1 MKLLIVLSACLA
13 LTIAQ
18 KNRRFNQKTTTT
30 PPPSNDNEF
39 FDDRRCDEMNLAAG
53 SEVDPWAC
61 LCHQFQ
67 FQRETCESD
76 IEKYLPSQPGSKVCK
91 DHRHYYIGLDN
102 RCNYDRAL
110 DSSNDPAGKAMQFAL
125 DLFRVADNKNSDENF
140 IISPLSPQVLLAQ
153 LTEGCSEKAR
163 MEMVNGVK
171 LNGNEAASLVD
182 ALTAASNKDSTAN
195 KLDIASVFFKSKDIK
210 LQTEFRDDAKQN
222 NIKMK
227 DIDFSNPQQAAN
239 AVNEWASTQ
248 TRGNIPQVITEQ
260 GIAPDMMM
268 LLMNAVYFKGTW
280 LYKFNETLTNRRAL
294 FESSKNKKM
303 PVHMMAQSNKLR
315 FGEISYGVYSDF
327 RQGLRWV
334 ELPYDGDELSMI
346 VLLPKV
352 RLQLDEM
359 LRHINGSHF
368 QEIFDVIRRNHNP
381 IKIHLKMPRFA
392 IKSSVSLVEPLKKL
406 GIKEIFEDD
415 NPLPKLFKTPAKV
428 GDVKQDAF
436 LKVDEDGTTATA
448 VSRVTIIPLS
458 LNMYEDMD
466 FVCDEPFMVMVVDKT
481 RQIPLF
487 MAKIRKPEKS
497 KDDQGRARG

>member
-1 MKLLIVLSACLA
+1 MLTFYRADTIFFETETSHRSFTFSACLA

-125 DLFRVADNKNSDENF
+125 DLFRVADNKNPEENF

-222 NIKMK
+222 NMKMK

-248 TRGNIPQVITEQ
+248 TRGNIPQVITERKDQ
-260 GIAPDMMM
+260 
-268 LLMNAVYFKGTW
+268 LFLMIIRY
-280 LYKFNETLTNRRAL
+280 
-294 FESSKNKKM
+294 
-303 PVHMMAQSNKLR
+303 
-315 FGEISYGVYSDF
+315 ISY
-327 RQGLRWV
+327 
-334 ELPYDGDELSMI
+334 
-346 VLLPKV
+346 
-352 RLQLDEM
+352 
-359 LRHINGSHF
+359 
-368 QEIFDVIRRNHNP
+368 IFFSYRGNRPGH
-381 IKIHLKMPRFA
+381 
-392 IKSSVSLVEPLKKL
+392 
-406 GIKEIFEDD
+406 DD
-415 NPLPKLFKTPAKV
+415 A
-428 GDVKQDAF
+428 
-436 LKVDEDGTTATA
+436 VDERCLLQGY
-448 VSRVTIIPLS
+448 L
-458 LNMYEDMD
+458 
-466 FVCDEPFMVMVVDKT
+466 VV
-481 RQIPLF
+481 
-487 MAKIRKPEKS
+487 
-497 KDDQGRARG
+497 